1 MNSTSKPMRTQ
12 SGASKGMRRM
22 KFALLTMLICL
33 ISIVPVF
40 ALKADSDEQKQKE
53 EERQNTIV
61 QEMAD
66 NIVTNHREYDQRITR
81 IILKDWFKYKFDAV
95 EDSYENYYK
104 TMEEKNKTKSE
115 LEKVRLE
122 IKAKAENDAAEV
134 KAREDALAAE
144 QARANEIRNNSRYSV
159 DRYSDLSN
167 QHAVI
172 SVDDMNNIISH
183 WEKYNGGSP
192 FNGHGDIFIQASQA
206 SGLDPIYIF
215 AHASW
220 ESNWGKSYLARDRG
234 NYFGINAVDVNPN
247 AAHHMG
253 STMADGIVNGAVW
266 ISQHYYSEGAT
277 NLNGM
282 IYGHKQYASAADKWI
297 NGINSIMSESYSVLR
312 QSRGM

>member
-1 MNSTSKPMRTQ
+1 MNSTSKPMRALKST
-12 SGASKGMRRM
+12 SKGMRRM

-40 ALKADSDEQKQKE
+40 ALRADSDEQKQN
-53 EERQNTIV
+53 EERQDSIV

-122 IKAKAENDAAEV
+122 IKAKAEKDAAEV

-144 QARANEIRNNSRYSV
+144 QARANEIKNNSRYSV

-172 SVDDMNNIISH
+172 SV
-183 WEKYNGGSP
+183 E
-192 FNGHGDIFIQASQA
+192 F
-206 SGLDPIYIF
+206 
-215 AHASW
+215 
-220 ESNWGKSYLARDRG
+220 
-234 NYFGINAVDVNPN
+234 
-247 AAHHMG
+247 
-253 STMADGIVNGAVW
+253 
-266 ISQHYYSEGAT
+266 
-277 NLNGM
+277 
-282 IYGHKQYASAADKWI
+282 QYRK
-297 NGINSIMSESYSVLR
+297 R
-312 QSRGM
+312 